1 MCPPSPRSSLVSPSS
16 HDNARQNKQKNALF
30 RTTSTALINGDCK
43 EFSFKTDAF
52 VGSVGFAVIETT
64 DSEVIL
70 SRTEEIIIELVKQ
83 KSAQG
88 LSALFLAVVNIVE
101 LKSTLLLCGDNERSL
116 GAASFPDCKTNRADQ
131 PFSMDLGQRVSRKK
145 DFLPS
150 VNKAVKAG
158 WTPVVVTQS
167 N

>member
-1 MCPPSPRSSLVSPSS
+1 
-16 HDNARQNKQKNALF
+16 
-30 RTTSTALINGDCK
+30 
-43 EFSFKTDAF
+43 
-52 VGSVGFAVIETT
+52 
-64 DSEVIL
+64 L
-70 SRTEEIIIELVKQ
+70 SKQ

-116 GAASFPDCKTNRADQ
+116 GAASFPECKTNRADQ